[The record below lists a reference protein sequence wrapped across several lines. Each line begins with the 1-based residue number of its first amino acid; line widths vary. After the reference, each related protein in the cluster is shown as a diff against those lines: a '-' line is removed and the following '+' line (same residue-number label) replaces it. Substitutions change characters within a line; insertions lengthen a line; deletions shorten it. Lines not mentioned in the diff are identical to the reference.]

1 MCSTGRSVESN
12 QKFSTDFWERRHTSP
27 LKKSK
32 KNCGGLAEMFE
43 ELRIICHYPTSHRLP
58 VPVCIMCQSQ
68 RTGLQNTLLDP
79 LLTRL
84 QSRTFQLPESGQSKP
99 THKNNN
105 NISIL
110 SVICLGFRS
119 ALVWLPSTHNTG
131 RDRDP
136 QIWRQCKSSN
146 VQFYDL
152 ASAMTSFGTSTL
164 ILPYRC
170 GSAC

>member
-1 MCSTGRSVESN
+1 MCYRSMGRSVESN
-12 QKFSTDFWERRHTSP
+12 QKFSTGFRERRHTSP
-27 LKKSK
+27 LKKSQ

-84 QSRTFQLPESGQSKP
+84 QSRTFQLPESGQSKR
-99 THKNNN
+99 THKKNKTTNQ
-105 NISIL
+105 SCQL
-110 SVICLGFRS
+110 S

-152 ASAMTSFGTSTL
+152 ASAMISFGTSTL